1 MGGLTAPS
9 RAPLSAFNSPRI
21 GKTNGRGQHR
31 LSRQPAESCHRWFSP
46 RRSDPVLDDTIP
58 NHLVRKPWIGLAAS
72 GQNVDESVTGPSR
85 ARRKNPFFLDDR
97 PDTACQKFL
106 SPMSPHPATKADF
119 LAYGQRSHHSERLWL
134 ETPAGA
140 EMGEADRGG
149 GAGVLRPL
157 RRLHS
162 SRRSVR
168 PRSFIRSQ
176 LLPRPV
182 PSWMQSGGAEQAPT
196 EEPRRCSPS

>member
-1 MGGLTAPS
+1 MHSGCVRSRNGRAHSPEPSAALRFSPLRGLARRTDGVSTGCPGSRQRVATAGSLPADPTPSSTTPFRITLFVNLGSGLRRAVRTWMRASQARVERGERIRFFWTIGLT
-9 RAPLSAFNSPRI
+9 R
-21 GKTNGRGQHR
+21 
-31 LSRQPAESCHRWFSP
+31 
-46 RRSDPVLDDTIP
+46 PV
-58 NHLVRKPWIGLAAS
+58 R
-72 GQNVDESVTGPSR
+72 
-85 ARRKNPFFLDDR
+85 
-97 PDTACQKFL
+97 KFL

-140 EMGEADRGG
+140 GMGEADRGG

-168 PRSFIRSQ
+168 PRSFIRS
-176 LLPRPV
+176 
-182 PSWMQSGGAEQAPT
+182 
-196 EEPRRCSPS
+196 

>member
-9 RAPLSAFNSPRI
+9 RAPLSAFHLSADWQDERTGSAPAVPAAGRELPPLVLPADPTPSSTTPFRI
-21 GKTNGRGQHR
+21 TLFVNLGSGLRRAVRTWMRASQARVERGER
-31 LSRQPAESCHRWFSP
+31 IRFFW
-46 RRSDPVLDDTIP
+46 T
-58 NHLVRKPWIGLAAS
+58 IGL
-72 GQNVDESVTGPSR
+72 T
-85 ARRKNPFFLDDR
+85 R
-97 PDTACQKFL
+97 PVRKFL

-140 EMGEADRGG
+140 GMGEADRGG
-149 GAGVLRPL
+149 GAGVLHPL

>member
-1 MGGLTAPS
+1 MGGLTA
-9 RAPLSAFNSPRI
+9 RAERRSPLFTSPRI

-97 PDTACQKFL
+97 PDTACQEISL
-106 SPMSPHPATKADF
+106 PNVATSGNK
-119 LAYGQRSHHSERLWL
+119 GRLFGIW
-134 ETPAGA
+134 PKVA
-140 EMGEADRGG
+140 
-149 GAGVLRPL
+149 PL
-157 RRLHS
+157 
-162 SRRSVR
+162 
-168 PRSFIRSQ
+168 
-176 LLPRPV
+176 
-182 PSWMQSGGAEQAPT
+182 
-196 EEPRRCSPS
+196 